1 MKIIYNKW
9 LPPKRFKAINLFGFI
24 FVRHGV
30 VLADRAKRHESIHT
44 AQMREMFYIFFYL
57 WYGVEWLVR
66 LVQYR
71 NAMTAYY
78 NISFEREAYAN
89 DHKQNYLTDRKC
101 WAWWDYLKRER
112 IITS

>member
-9 LPPKRFKAINLFGFI
+9 LPPKRFKAINLFGLI
-24 FVRHGV
+24 FVRYGV
-30 VLADRAKRHESIHT
+30 VLTDWAKRHESIHT

-66 LVQYR
+66 LAQYR

-78 NISFEREAYAN
+78 SISFEREAYAN
-89 DHKQNYLTDRKC
+89 DRKENYLTDRKC
-101 WAWWDYLKRER
+101 WAWCSYLKRER

>member
-9 LPPKRFKAINLFGFI
+9 LPPKRFTAINLLGYI

-30 VLADRAKRHESIHT
+30 TLSERLVRHESIHSM
-44 AQMREMFYIFFYL
+44 QMCEMFYLFFYL
-57 WYGVEWLVR
+57 WYGIEWLIR

-89 DHKQNYLTDRKC
+89 ENTENYLTTRKS
-101 WAWWDYLKRER
+101 WAWCRYLKAL
-112 IITS
+112 